1 MIITKLVIYNFRS
14 YYGKKEFKFTPNLN
28 LILGSNGDGKTTFF
42 EALNWVLTP
51 DYAPRSEA
59 DRLPEESSLV
69 SAKMFRELKVGE
81 KGKVMVLL
89 ELKNNSGHLRL
100 VERSFNITK
109 LPSQDMRIE
118 DRVHKAYKFVGNMRK
133 EMTFIKD
140 LFEKENVFPA
150 IIKKYHI
157 FKGEDKL
164 NIFNDKT
171 TLQAL
176 IDMFAEVK
184 DLEPYKDFAVYAE
197 GLAKKAL
204 SGSKDKANKQN
215 SKILLIQK
223 DLRSLEERLEREEI
237 NLRVSKKT
245 FEEAS
250 EQVDAIQADYGL
262 LKKID
267 DIEKQINTLER
278 EIDRLSDKIDED
290 YSFNLLDEQWIL
302 MGFQSILKEYNSKVE
317 SLAISKTN
325 LEDDFR
331 RKQEEEF
338 SSAKMEKAKS
348 ELEKVRWMQAD
359 IEKMKHSLHTER
371 CVYCGSEAKEG
382 TVTYDFIKQRINDVI
397 DLLSPK
403 ANERR
408 PEYKRLFIGRNI
420 ENLREMGMSL
430 EHTGK
435 DISSIQDEIENA
447 FKKNDEIKEAIK
459 TREAKIK
466 SLKTKINDLYATS
479 SSGENLKDYVNNMP
493 MVNRWYEKK
502 QDSAVSIDRLTRSIR
517 EIKEL
522 ILLKREELTK
532 NAKGTKDEGAFM
544 LHDFFHAFR
553 VAIENT
559 EASTY
564 EEFLEKLSKEA
575 NVFLTQL
582 NVDDFTGIIKI
593 YLDSHDDLKIEL
605 QDRNGQIIKNPNTS
619 LLTTM
624 HISILFAISELTKAN
639 RDAEYPLIFDA
650 PTSSFD
656 EGKDKTFYECLNT
669 QVNKQCIVVT
679 KSFLYKDASGEFVID
694 EESLRKLQCNKYRI
708 RKLTGFDKLDIAT
721 IDTQVEELN

>member
-1 MIITKLVIYNFRS
+1 MIITKLVIYNFGS

-59 DRLPEESSLV
+59 DRLPEESTLV
-69 SAKMFRELKVGE
+69 SAKMFNELKVGE
-81 KGKVMVLL
+81 KGRVLVLL
-89 ELKNNSGHLRL
+89 ELKNNSGHTRM
-100 VERSFNITK
+100 VERAFNVTK
-109 LPSQDMRIE
+109 LPDQQMRIE
-118 DRVHKAYKFVGNMRK
+118 DRVHKAYKLVGNMRK
-133 EMTFIKD
+133 DMTFVKD

-176 IDMFAEVK
+176 IDMFSEVK

-197 GLAKKAL
+197 NLASKAL
-204 SGSKDKANKQN
+204 SGSKDKATKQN
-215 SKILLIQK
+215 SKMLLIQK
-223 DLRSLEERLEREEI
+223 DLRTLDERLDREER
-237 NLRVSKKT
+237 NLQAAKKT
-245 FEEAS
+245 YEEAT
-250 EQVDAIQADYGL
+250 EQIEAIDADYEIIQKAAELEG
-262 LKKID
+262 
-267 DIEKQINTLER
+267 QISTLER
-278 EIDRLSDKIDED
+278 EIERLSDKIDEN
-290 YSFNLLDEQWIL
+290 YSFKLLDDQWIL
-302 MGFQSILKEYNSKVE
+302 MGFQSVLREYNSKME
-317 SLAISKTN
+317 SLAMSKTN
-325 LEDDFR
+325 LEDDYH

-338 SSAKMEKAKS
+338 NQVKVEKAKT
-348 ELEKVRWMQAD
+348 ELEKVRWMQSD
-359 IEKMKHSLHTER
+359 IEKMKHSLHAQR
-371 CVYCGSEAKEG
+371 CVFCGSEAKEG
-382 TVTYDFIKQRINDVI
+382 SFTYDFIKQRINDVI
-397 DLLSPK
+397 ELLSPK
-403 ANERR
+403 PNEKR
-408 PEYKRLFIGRNI
+408 PEYKKLFAGRNI
-420 ENLREMGMSL
+420 ENLRELGVSL

-435 DISSIQDEIENA
+435 DISSIKDEMEDA
-447 FKKNDEIKEAIK
+447 FKKNEELKEAIAA
-459 TREAKIK
+459 RETKIK
-466 SLKTKINDLYATS
+466 SLKKKISNLYASS
-479 SSGENLKDYVNNMP
+479 SSGENLKEFVNNISV
-493 MVNRWYEKK
+493 VNRWHEKK
-502 QDSAVSIDRLTRSIR
+502 QESSIAIDRLTRSI
-517 EIKEL
+517 KEL
-522 ILLKREELTK
+522 KEQLRLKREELSK
-532 NAKGTKDEGAFM
+532 NAKGSKDEATFM
-544 LHDFFHAFR
+544 LNDFFHAFR

-559 EASTY
+559 EAATY

-593 YLDSHDDLKIEL
+593 YLDVHNDLKIEL
-605 QDRNGQIIKNPNTS
+605 QDRNGKIIKKPNTS

-656 EGKDKTFYECLNT
+656 EGKDKTFYETLNT

-679 KSFLYKDASGEFVID
+679 KSFLYKDATGEFVVD
-694 EESLRKLQCNKYRI
+694 EAALSKLECNKYRI
-708 RKLTGFDKLDIAT
+708 RKLTGFDKRDIAT

>member
-14 YYGKKEFKFTPNLN
+14 YYGKKEFKFSPNLN

-69 SAKMFRELKVGE
+69 SAKMFRELKAGE
-81 KGKVMVLL
+81 KGRVMVLL

-100 VERSFNITK
+100 VERSFNVTK
-109 LPSQDMRIE
+109 LPDQNMRIE
-118 DRVHKAYKFVGNMRK
+118 NRIHKAYKFVGNMRK
-133 EMTFIKD
+133 DMTFIKD

-184 DLEPYKDFAVYAE
+184 DLEPYKDFATYAE
-197 GLAKKAL
+197 AVANKAL

-223 DLRSLEERLEREEI
+223 DLNVLDAQLEREER
-237 NLRVSKKT
+237 NLIASKKIYD
-245 FEEAS
+245 EAN
-250 EQVDAIQADYGL
+250 EQIEAIDADYEIIQKAADL
-262 LKKID
+262 
-267 DIEKQINTLER
+267 EKQIATLER
-278 EIDRLSDKIDED
+278 EIERLNDKIDEN
-290 YSFNLLDEQWIL
+290 YSHKLLDEQWIL
-302 MGFQSILKEYNSKVE
+302 MGFQSVLKEYNSKME
-317 SLAISKTN
+317 SLAMSKAN

-338 SSAKMEKAKS
+338 SQAKVEKAKS
-348 ELEKVRWMQAD
+348 ELEKVRWMQSD
-359 IEKMKHSLHTER
+359 IEKMKYSLHAER
-371 CVYCGSEAKEG
+371 CILCGSEAKEG
-382 TVTYDFIKQRINDVI
+382 SVTYDFIKQRINDVI
-397 DLLSPK
+397 ELLSPK
-403 ANERR
+403 PNEKRL
-408 PEYKRLFIGRNI
+408 EYKKLFAGRNI
-420 ENLREMGMSL
+420 ENLREMGISL

-435 DISSIQDEIENA
+435 DIPSIQDEIEDA
-447 FKKNDEIKEAIK
+447 FNKNTEVKEAIAA
-459 TREAKIK
+459 RESKIK
-466 SLKTKINDLYATS
+466 SLKKKISDLYASS
-479 SSGENLKDYVNNMP
+479 SSGENLKDYVNNIT
-493 MVNRWYEKK
+493 MVNRWHEKK
-502 QDSAVSIDRLTRSIR
+502 QESAVTIDRLTRSIK
-517 EIKEL
+517 EIKEQMR
-522 ILLKREELTK
+522 LKREELTK
-532 NAKGTKDEGAFM
+532 NAKGTKDEAAFM

-564 EEFLEKLSKEA
+564 EEFLEKLSREA

-593 YLDSHDDLKIEL
+593 YLDIYNDLKIEL

-679 KSFLYKDASGEFVID
+679 KSFLYKDASGEFVVD
-694 EESLRKLQCNKYRI
+694 EEALSRLECNKYRI